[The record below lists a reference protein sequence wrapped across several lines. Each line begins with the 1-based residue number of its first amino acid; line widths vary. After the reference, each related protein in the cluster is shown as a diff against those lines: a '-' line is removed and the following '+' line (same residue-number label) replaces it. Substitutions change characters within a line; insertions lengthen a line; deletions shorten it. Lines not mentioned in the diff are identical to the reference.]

1 MSGIY
6 FPPVKNKNKIEVH
19 FDDVDKYQ
27 ILKLKVFVSV
37 YF

>member
-6 FPPVKNKNKIEVH
+6 FPPVKNKNKNEVH

-27 ILKLKVFVSV
+27 ILRMFVSV